1 VRLVKGGYY
10 REIRTQ
16 QLALQMAWLDGG
28 WRTIAEARVGL
39 RELISDPNNA
49 VRYGCNNW
57 DNYLVGGQIREE
69 DGRISIFAGVARH

>member
-1 VRLVKGGYY
+1 
-10 REIRTQ
+10 
-16 QLALQMAWLDGG
+16 MAWLDGG